1 MRMKKDL
8 VVISNRLPL
17 SFETAGDVLRVR
29 QSSGGLVTALEP
41 LLQKHGGIWIGSA
54 GTDNDPRIREEL
66 TRQSKAHHYRYEPIA
81 LTLEEHAKFY
91 EGFSNEII
99 WPLFHDLQGR
109 CNFDPSYWDFY
120 LQVNKRFAECAAKAA
135 TKDSLIWIN
144 DYQLMQV
151 ALQLRKKMP
160 KARLVFFLHIPF
172 PPPDIYEK
180 LPWGRQVLEGL
191 LAHTLIGLQTAR
203 DVRNFLSCLRTF
215 LPDVTIVRGAGDI
228 RTVHYAGHETTVG
241 AFPISIDFED
251 FESASDSD
259 DVRRRSSVLRTMQGH
274 DLTTILGIDRLDY
287 TKGIPERLKA
297 YARFLQQNP
306 KLHRKCSFVQ
316 IVVPSR
322 ENIPGY
328 RLLKAEIEQL
338 VSQVNGEY
346 AVPGWV
352 PINYVHRSLAR
363 TELLAL
369 YRTSRVAFITPLKD
383 GMNLVAKEYCACRH
397 DNDGVLILSEFAGAA
412 TELKLAGSGALLVN
426 PYDQSAVANALAESL
441 TMGIPEQKR
450 RMTKLRNQIRKSNL
464 GAWLES
470 FLSHGGAAPHAD
482 RPAHTHRAANRA
494 TDHSTGRHEE
504 SPSA

>member
-1 MRMKKDL
+1 MKKDL

-17 SFETAGDVLRVR
+17 SFETHRNELRVR

-41 LLQKHGGIWIGSA
+41 LLRKHGGIWIGSA

-66 TRQSKAHHYRYEPIA
+66 TRQSRAHHYRYEPIP
-81 LTLEEHAKFY
+81 LTAEEHAKFY

-99 WPLFHDLQGR
+99 WPLFHDLQSR
-109 CNFDPSYWDFY
+109 CNFDPTYWEYY

-151 ALQLRKKMP
+151 AAHLRKKMP
-160 KARLVFFLHIPF
+160 MARLVFFLHIPF

-191 LAHTLIGLQTAR
+191 LAHTLVGLQTAR

-215 LPDVTIVRGAGDI
+215 LPDVTIVRGVGDI
-228 RTVHYAGHETTVG
+228 RTVHYAGRATTVG
-241 AFPISIDFED
+241 AFPISIDFDD
-251 FESASDSD
+251 FEKASDAD
-259 DVRRRSSVLRTMQGH
+259 EVRRRSSALRSMQGTE
-274 DLTTILGIDRLDY
+274 LTTILGIDRLDY

-297 YARFLQQNP
+297 FALFLKQNP
-306 KLHRKCSFVQ
+306 KLQRKCTLVQ

-338 VSQVNGEY
+338 ISQVNGEY

-352 PINYVHRSLAR
+352 PINYVHRSLDR

-426 PYDQSAVANALAESL
+426 PYDQSAVANALAEGL

-450 RMTKLRNQIRKSNL
+450 RMTRLRNQVRKSNL

-470 FLSHGGAAPHAD
+470 FLSHCGTAAAEESARPH
-482 RPAHTHRAANRA
+482 RTRHTERAAEPAKARA
-494 TDHSTGRHEE
+494 EE
-504 SPSA
+504 SSTA